1 MAEDGFDRS
10 RIPDQMWMN
19 ADAVVA
25 ASLAALGNGQ
35 VLVVPGDDNVEF
47 ARSGLQQQLDDL

>member
-1 MAEDGFDRS
+1 MAEGGFDRS

-19 ADAVVA
+19 TDAVVT

-35 VLVVPGDDNVEF
+35 VLVVPGDDNVDF
-47 ARSGLQQQLDDL
+47 ARAGLQQLLDDL

>member
-35 VLVVPGDDNVEF
+35 VLVVPGDDNVDF
-47 ARSGLQQQLDDL
+47 ARAGMQRLLDDL

>member
-1 MAEDGFDRS
+1 
-10 RIPDQMWMN
+10 MWMN

-35 VLVVPGDDNVEF
+35 VLVVPGDDNLDF